1 MSVKNKIKIGDIV
14 FYKHDKNKYGYVYEM
29 NSNTLPTLYEVYW
42 FTIDEKSY
50 HFKSQLIKVS

>member
-29 NSNTLPTLYEVYW
+29 NSSAMCGVYW
-42 FTIDEKSY
+42 FTINEKSY